1 MKIEC
6 PHCGVKGSADDS
18 YHGLKVKCPKCTGV
32 FIAVPPAF
40 EPPPE
45 DFVSIEPPAEESVD
59 VSTQSLQAAEGE
71 TIKASESPSELV
83 AAAVADDIDSEVE
96 DVTDLL
102 SADDTLVTEEL
113 SVAPSSQPV
122 VEKEELLDW
131 QDIVSEIDKEMAEGD
146 IREKQG
152 TGDPAELDDFFA
164 AGAPVVADNDASPR
178 LNEEPEPELV
188 SEPAATAME
197 TSLAAEEPPGIIS
210 EPLPVDLSAT
220 AEAEK
225 SIPDAVEDQPYGME
239 KEQCWQCG
247 KEDSVGVPFFAKDGR
262 LYCSECLPAEKPE
275 VDAAVVPPVLPPH
288 EANGITDDAQQ
299 DRRYG
304 FTIIGLIKEAWVKTK
319 GAKGAIWAGSAVM
332 YLALIV
338 LIAGGAFILPSESS
352 SLEGASIVGVVSN
365 LLFQLITNGVSVIF
379 SAGLI
384 AIGIKKVAGGEVG
397 WKMVFDGFPVAGN
410 LIVAAILQTLL
421 VGIGFLLLILPG
433 IYLSVGYAMTI
444 PLIVD
449 RKMSAWQAM
458 ETSRKAIHKEWW
470 KIFGLFIVVGCIF
483 LLSFLPLGLGLIWTW
498 PMFVILGGVVYRSLL
513 GIEKRNEAGE

>member
-6 PHCGVKGSADDS
+6 PQCGVKGSADDS
-18 YHGLKVKCPKCTGV
+18 YHGLKVKCPKCAGV
-32 FIAVPPAF
+32 FVAVPSAF
-40 EPPPE
+40 PPPPE
-45 DFVSIEPPAEESVD
+45 DLLSVEPLAGESVD
-59 VSTQSLQAAEGE
+59 APTQSQQAAGE
-71 TIKASESPSELV
+71 EVIKKASESQAEPV
-83 AAAVADDIDSEVE
+83 AAAVVDDDDPAVE
-96 DVTDLL
+96 DITDLL
-102 SADDTLVTEEL
+102 STEDTLVTEEIPPAPRSQ
-113 SVAPSSQPV
+113 SVA
-122 VEKEELLDW
+122 EKDEIFDW
-131 QDIVSEIDKEMAEGD
+131 QDIVSEIDKEMAEGGH
-146 IREKQG
+146 REKQE
-152 TGDPAELDDFFA
+152 TRDPVQLDDFFS
-164 AGAPVVADNDASPR
+164 AGASTVADGDALLP
-178 LNEEPEPELV
+178 LNEETEEEFEP
-188 SEPAATAME
+188 EPAATSKE
-197 TSLAAEEPPGIIS
+197 PLLAAEESP
-210 EPLPVDLSAT
+210 AM

-225 SIPDAVEDQPYGME
+225 WSPGAEENQPYAME
-239 KEQCWQCG
+239 KEQCCQCG

-262 LYCSECLPAEKPE
+262 LYCSDCLPAETPE
-275 VDAAVVPPVLPPH
+275 MGATVVPPSFSPR
-288 EANGITDDAQQ
+288 ETNGFSEDAQQ

-304 FTIIGLIKEAWVKTK
+304 FTIIGLIKEAWAKTK

-332 YLALIV
+332 YLVLIV
-338 LIAGGAFILPSESS
+338 LVAAGAFILPSASS
-352 SLEGASIVGVVSN
+352 SLEGVSITGVVSD
-365 LLFQLITNGVSVIF
+365 LLFQIVTNGVSVIF

-384 AIGIKKVAGGEVG
+384 AIGIRKVAGEEVG

-410 LIVAAILQTLL
+410 LIVATILQTLL

-513 GIEKRNEAGE
+513 GIEKRNEAGQ